1 MMYISHINEC
11 ISNDI
16 IYSYIYIYI
25 YIYMISCVLTNDFMW
40 SASPDPVHPLVGLGA
55 RQTLMGRIFLVEK
68 SGVSNG
74 LGGEMRLEAR
84 VGPGFGIF

>member
-25 YIYMISCVLTNDFMW
+25 YIYIYVYMKCVLTNDFMQF
-40 SASPDPVHPLVGLGA
+40 ASPNPVHRLVGLGA
-55 RQTLMGRIFLVEK
+55 
-68 SGVSNG
+68 
-74 LGGEMRLEAR
+74 
-84 VGPGFGIF
+84 